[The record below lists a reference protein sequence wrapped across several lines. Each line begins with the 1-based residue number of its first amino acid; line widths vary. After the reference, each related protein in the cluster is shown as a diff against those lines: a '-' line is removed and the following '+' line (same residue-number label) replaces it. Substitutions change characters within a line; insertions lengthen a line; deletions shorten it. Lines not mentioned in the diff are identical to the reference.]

1 MESNNLAQNREAEQ
15 MKKDDYKDKSLS
27 CEHVKKSDGNKER
40 LIGLSTE
47 EVNKRIKEGKVNY
60 IPKAPS
66 RTFGQILRAN
76 LFTSF
81 NAINVVLAVIIILAG
96 SPKNAIFVG
105 VILVNTLIGVAQEL
119 RAKEILEKLSVI
131 SMAHAK
137 VLRDGEV
144 REISIDKIVLD
155 DVLYLESGMQIL
167 ADAIVIDNNGLEV
180 DESMLTGE
188 ADAVG
193 KKEGDKLLSGSFIVA
208 GECYARVEK
217 VGKET
222 YSSSLAE
229 EAKQFKITNS
239 ELQSSINKIFKVLL
253 WIIVPLTIL
262 LTITQ
267 LRVPDATWQSAAI
280 GTVSGIIGMI
290 PEGLVLLTSATF
302 IVSIIKLSKFDTLV
316 QELCATEVLARVD
329 VLCLDKTGTLTR
341 GDLKLSEIKVI
352 GENDKCEID
361 RVLGAIVHNLPSKNP
376 TQKAILDKY
385 KEYDKDLECIKKIPF
400 SSKRKWGGLTFKGE
414 LGSWILGAPEV
425 ILGKEYVFIK
435 NMVEEQ
441 AKKGKRV
448 LLLAK
453 FYGEELDDSLK
464 GNIESSALI
473 LIEDIIREAAP
484 KVLNYFEKQGVDV
497 KIISGDSPVT
507 VSEVARSAGVKSWDK
522 YIDARELPEDY
533 SEFKDAVKNTTVFG
547 RVAPHQK
554 KKIVTALQ
562 EMDHTVAMTGDGV
575 NDVLA
580 LKASDCGIAMANG
593 SDATKAVAQLV
604 LMKSDF
610 SALPKVLEEGRKQI
624 NNLERV
630 SELFLSKTIY
640 SILLAFV
647 CSVMFLPYP
656 ILPIQL
662 SLVGSC
668 AIGIPAFF
676 LAMLPST
683 GGVKKGFLTRVI
695 TVSMPNGVILAGFTV
710 GTFLI
715 SLALGVSMDQSRTL
729 SLLMFAGI
737 SMVIL
742 VRVARPLTKFKSILC
757 ISMFGI
763 MILAFI
769 TPIGRYIFSLT
780 SIKLRYW
787 VISLAVI
794 VLSGPLITKFVD
806 FFRIKVNKRYTVKT
820 N

>member
-1 MESNNLAQNREAEQ
+1 MEFKNLVCNGEAEH
-15 MKKDDYKDKSLS
+15 MKSKDIKNKIVSDKKINESD
-27 CEHVKKSDGNKER
+27 EEKK
-40 LIGLSTE
+40 LTGLNE
-47 EVNKRIKEGKVNY
+47 EQVNIRIKEGKVNY
-60 IPKAPS
+60 VPKAPA

-119 RAKEILEKLSVI
+119 RAKDILEKLSVI
-131 SMAHAK
+131 SMAQAK
-137 VLRDGEV
+137 VLRNGEIN
-144 REISIDKIVLD
+144 EIPIDNIVLD
-155 DVLYLESGMQIL
+155 DVLYLETGMQVL
-167 ADAIVIDNNGLEV
+167 ADAEVIENNGLEV

-188 ADAVG
+188 SDAIG
-193 KKEGDKLLSGSFIVA
+193 KREGDALLSGSFIVA
-208 GECYARVEK
+208 GECYARVNK

-239 ELQSSINKIFKVLL
+239 ELQSAINKIFKVLL
-253 WIIVPLTIL
+253 WIIIPLTIL
-262 LTITQ
+262 LTVTQ

-329 VLCLDKTGTLTR
+329 VLCLDKTGTLTQ

-352 GENDKCEID
+352 GDTDKLEVD
-361 RVLGAIVHNLPSKNP
+361 RALAALVHNLPSKNP

-385 KEYDKDLECIKKIPF
+385 KEYDQNLKCIDKIPF
-400 SSKRKWGGLTFKGE
+400 SSKRKWGGLTFEGD

-435 NMVEEQ
+435 NIVEEE

-453 FYGEELDDSLK
+453 FHGEELSDSLLGK
-464 GNIESSALI
+464 IESIALL

-484 KVLNYFEKQGVDV
+484 DVLDYFNKQGVEV

-507 VSEVARSAGVKSWDK
+507 VSEVARRAGVQSWNK
-522 YIDARELPEDY
+522 YVDARELPEDDN
-533 SEFKDAVKNTTVFG
+533 EFKNLVKDTTVFG
-547 RVAPHQK
+547 RVTPHQK

-695 TVSMPNGVILAGFTV
+695 TVSIPNGIILAGFTV

-715 SLALGVSMDQSRTL
+715 SLALGVGMQQSRTL
-729 SLLMFAGI
+729 ALLMFAGI

-742 VRVARPLTKFKSILC
+742 FRVAKPLTNFKAVLC
-757 ISMFGI
+757 LSMFGI

-780 SIKLRYW
+780 TIKLRYW
-787 VISLAVI
+787 AISLAVI
-794 VLSGPLITKFVD
+794 VLSGPLITRFVD
-806 FFRIKVNKRYTVKT
+806 FFRIRVNKKYKVRTI
-820 N
+820 

>member
-1 MESNNLAQNREAEQ
+1 MEFKNLVCNGEAEH
-15 MKKDDYKDKSLS
+15 MKSKDIKNKIVSDKKIN
-27 CEHVKKSDGNKER
+27 ESDEENK
-40 LIGLSTE
+40 LTGLNDE
-47 EVNKRIKEGKVNY
+47 QVNIRIKEGKVNY
-60 IPKAPS
+60 VPKAPA

-119 RAKEILEKLSVI
+119 RAKDILEKLSVI
-131 SMAHAK
+131 SMAQAK
-137 VLRDGEV
+137 VLRNGEIN
-144 REISIDKIVLD
+144 EIPIDNIVLD
-155 DVLYLESGMQIL
+155 DVLYLETGMQVL
-167 ADAIVIDNNGLEV
+167 ADAEVIENNGLEV

-188 ADAVG
+188 SDAIG
-193 KKEGDKLLSGSFIVA
+193 KREGDALLSGSFIVA
-208 GECYARVEK
+208 GECYARVNK

-239 ELQSSINKIFKVLL
+239 ELQSAINKIFKVLL
-253 WIIVPLTIL
+253 WIIIPLTIL
-262 LTITQ
+262 LTVTQ

-329 VLCLDKTGTLTR
+329 VLCLDKTGTLTQ

-352 GENDKCEID
+352 GDTDKLEVD
-361 RVLGAIVHNLPSKNP
+361 RALAALVHNLPSKNP

-385 KEYDKDLECIKKIPF
+385 KEYDQNLKCIDKIPF
-400 SSKRKWGGLTFKGE
+400 SSKRKWGGLTFEGD

-435 NMVEEQ
+435 NIVEEE

-453 FYGEELDDSLK
+453 FHGEELSDSLLGK
-464 GNIESSALI
+464 IESIALL

-484 KVLNYFEKQGVDV
+484 DVLDYFNKQGVEV

-507 VSEVARSAGVKSWDK
+507 VSEVARRAGVQSWNK
-522 YIDARELPEDY
+522 YVDARELPEDDD
-533 SEFKDAVKNTTVFG
+533 EFKNLVKETTVFG
-547 RVAPHQK
+547 RVTPHQK

-695 TVSMPNGVILAGFTV
+695 TVSIPNGIILAGFTV

-715 SLALGVSMDQSRTL
+715 SLALGVGMQQSRTL
-729 SLLMFAGI
+729 ALLMFAGI

-742 VRVARPLTKFKSILC
+742 FRVAKPLTNFKAVLC
-757 ISMFGI
+757 LSMFGI

-780 SIKLRYW
+780 TIKLRYW
-787 VISLAVI
+787 AISLAVI
-794 VLSGPLITKFVD
+794 VLSGPLITRFVD
-806 FFRIKVNKRYTVKT
+806 FFRIRVNKKYKVRTI
-820 N
+820 

>member
-1 MESNNLAQNREAEQ
+1 MEFKNLVCNGEAEH
-15 MKKDDYKDKSLS
+15 MKSKDIKNKIVSDKKINESD
-27 CEHVKKSDGNKER
+27 EEKK
-40 LIGLSTE
+40 LTGLNDE
-47 EVNKRIKEGKVNY
+47 QVNIRIKEGKVNY
-60 IPKAPS
+60 VPKAPA

-119 RAKEILEKLSVI
+119 RAKDILEKLSVI
-131 SMAHAK
+131 SMAQAK
-137 VLRDGEV
+137 VLRNGEIN
-144 REISIDKIVLD
+144 EIPIDNIVLD
-155 DVLYLESGMQIL
+155 DVLYLETGMQVL
-167 ADAIVIDNNGLEV
+167 ADAEVIENNGLEV

-188 ADAVG
+188 SDAIG
-193 KKEGDKLLSGSFIVA
+193 KREGDALLSGSFIVA
-208 GECYARVEK
+208 GECYARVNK

-239 ELQSSINKIFKVLL
+239 ELQSAINKIFKVLL
-253 WIIVPLTIL
+253 WIIIPLTIL
-262 LTITQ
+262 LTVTQ

-329 VLCLDKTGTLTR
+329 VLCLDKTGTLTQ

-352 GENDKCEID
+352 GDTDKLEVD
-361 RVLGAIVHNLPSKNP
+361 RALAALVYNLPSKNP

-385 KEYDKDLECIKKIPF
+385 KEYDQNLKCIDKIPF
-400 SSKRKWGGLTFKGE
+400 SSKRKWGGLTFEGD

-435 NMVEEQ
+435 NMVEEE

-453 FYGEELDDSLK
+453 FHGEELSDSLLGK
-464 GNIESSALI
+464 IESIALL

-484 KVLNYFEKQGVDV
+484 DVLDYFNKQGVEV

-507 VSEVARSAGVKSWDK
+507 VSEVARRAGVQSWNK
-522 YIDARELPEDY
+522 YVDARELPEDDN
-533 SEFKDAVKNTTVFG
+533 EFKNLVKDTTVFG
-547 RVAPHQK
+547 RVTPHQK

-695 TVSMPNGVILAGFTV
+695 TVSIPNGIILAGFTV

-715 SLALGVSMDQSRTL
+715 SLALGVGMQQSRTL
-729 SLLMFAGI
+729 ALLMFAGI

-742 VRVARPLTKFKSILC
+742 FRVAKPLTNFKAVLC
-757 ISMFGI
+757 LSMFGI

-780 SIKLRYW
+780 TIKLRYW
-787 VISLAVI
+787 AISLAVI
-794 VLSGPLITKFVD
+794 VLSGPLITRFVD
-806 FFRIKVNKRYTVKT
+806 FFRIRVNKKYKVRTI
-820 N
+820 

>member
-1 MESNNLAQNREAEQ
+1 MEFKNLVCNGEAEH
-15 MKKDDYKDKSLS
+15 MKSKDIKNKIVSDKKINESD
-27 CEHVKKSDGNKER
+27 EEKK
-40 LIGLSTE
+40 LTGLNDE
-47 EVNKRIKEGKVNY
+47 QVNIRIKEGKVNY
-60 IPKAPS
+60 VPKAPA

-119 RAKEILEKLSVI
+119 RAKDILEKLSVI
-131 SMAHAK
+131 SMAQAK
-137 VLRDGEV
+137 VLRNGEIN
-144 REISIDKIVLD
+144 EIPIDNIVLD
-155 DVLYLESGMQIL
+155 DVLYLETGMQVL
-167 ADAIVIDNNGLEV
+167 ADAEVIENNGLEV

-188 ADAVG
+188 SDAIG
-193 KKEGDKLLSGSFIVA
+193 KREGDALLSGSFIVA
-208 GECYARVEK
+208 GECYARVNK

-239 ELQSSINKIFKVLL
+239 ELQSAINKIFKVLL
-253 WIIVPLTIL
+253 WIIIPLTIL
-262 LTITQ
+262 LTVTQ

-329 VLCLDKTGTLTR
+329 VLCLDKTGTLTQ

-352 GENDKCEID
+352 GDTDKLEVD
-361 RVLGAIVHNLPSKNP
+361 RALAALVHNLPSKNP

-385 KEYDKDLECIKKIPF
+385 KEYDQNLKCIDKIPF
-400 SSKRKWGGLTFKGE
+400 SSKRKWGGLTFEGD

-435 NMVEEQ
+435 NMVEEE

-453 FYGEELDDSLK
+453 FHGEELSDSLLGK
-464 GNIESSALI
+464 IESIALL

-484 KVLNYFEKQGVDV
+484 DVLDYFNKQGVEV

-507 VSEVARSAGVKSWDK
+507 VSEVARRAGVQSWNK
-522 YIDARELPEDY
+522 YVDARELPEDDN
-533 SEFKDAVKNTTVFG
+533 EFKNLIKDTTVFG
-547 RVAPHQK
+547 RVTPHQK

-695 TVSMPNGVILAGFTV
+695 TVSIPNGIILAGFTV

-715 SLALGVSMDQSRTL
+715 SLALGVGMQQSRTL
-729 SLLMFAGI
+729 ALLMFAGI

-742 VRVARPLTKFKSILC
+742 FRVAKPLTNFKAVLC
-757 ISMFGI
+757 LSMFGI

-780 SIKLRYW
+780 TIKLRYW
-787 VISLAVI
+787 AISLAVI
-794 VLSGPLITKFVD
+794 VLSGPLITRFVD
-806 FFRIKVNKRYTVKT
+806 FFRIRVNKKYKVRTI
-820 N
+820 